1 MTATDPVLSD
11 QGPKLAAIST
21 LTVRLFGQYTGRGPS
36 KARTFIADDMVI
48 VVLQDMLTTGELT
61 LVDNDRAEIVL
72 ATRRIFQEVMSA
84 ELTAG
89 IEQILQRSVLAFL
102 SANHIDPDIA
112 IGAFLLAPSQHQPAQ
127 STE

>member
-1 MTATDPVLSD
+1 MTAGDSAPSD

-61 LVDNDRAEIVL
+61 LVDNDRAEVVL

-89 IEQILQRSVLAFL
+89 IEQILQRSVVAFL
-102 SANHIDPDIA
+102 GANHIDPDIA

-127 STE
+127 PTH